1 MQINEYV
8 VITILIVIIIILIF
22 SNITVSMGESENK
35 QIDVSRVNNILPTPS
50 ITRSVSYLNHN
61 IETQDL
67 LSNDVKKQLNILE
80 NQFYLN
86 TCKK

>member
-1 MQINEYV
+1 MEINEYV
-8 VITILIVIIIILIF
+8 IITILIVIIIILIF
-22 SNITVSMGESENK
+22 SNITVSMGDSDTKPQN
-35 QIDVSRVNNILPTPS
+35 ITTMNNILPTPS
-50 ITRSVSYLNHN
+50 ITRSVSYLNHRSSD
-61 IETQDL
+61 DL

>member
-8 VITILIVIIIILIF
+8 VITILLVIIIILIF
-22 SNITVSMGESENK
+22 SNITVSMGDSENK
-35 QIDVSRVNNILPTPS
+35 QIDILRANNILPTPS
-50 ITRSVSYLNHN
+50 ITRSVSYINS
-61 IETQDL
+61 TQNSDL

>member
-1 MQINEYV
+1 
-8 VITILIVIIIILIF
+8 
-22 SNITVSMGESENK
+22 MGDSENK

-50 ITRSVSYLNHN
+50 ITRNVSYLNHN
-61 IETQDL
+61 QPDDL
-67 LSNDVKKQLNILE
+67 ISNDVKKQLNVLE

>member
-1 MQINEYV
+1 MEINEYV
-8 VITILIVIIIILIF
+8 IITILIVIIIILIF
-22 SNITVSMGESENK
+22 SNITVSVGDSDNN
-35 QIDVSRVNNILPTPS
+35 QIDVSRMNNISPTPS
-50 ITRSVSYLNHN
+50 ITRSVSYVNR
-61 IETQDL
+61 TQVDDL

>member
-1 MQINEYV
+1 
-8 VITILIVIIIILIF
+8 
-22 SNITVSMGESENK
+22 MGDSENN

-50 ITRSVSYLNHN
+50 ITRSASYINS
-61 IETQDL
+61 TQTSDL

>member
-1 MQINEYV
+1 MEINEYV
-8 VITILIVIIIILIF
+8 IITILIVIIIILIF
-22 SNITVSMGESENK
+22 SNITVSMGDSENK
-35 QIDVSRVNNILPTPS
+35 ELEMPKMNNILPTPAM
-50 ITRSVSYLNHN
+50 TSYVNHTN
-61 IETQDL
+61 KMGDL

>member
-1 MQINEYV
+1 MEINEYV
-8 VITILIVIIIILIF
+8 IITILIVIIIILIF
-22 SNITVSMGESENK
+22 SNITVSMGDSENK
-35 QIDVSRVNNILPTPS
+35 QSEMPPMNNILPTPAMK
-50 ITRSVSYLNHN
+50 SYVNYIKN
-61 IETQDL
+61 DDL

>member
-1 MQINEYV
+1 
-8 VITILIVIIIILIF
+8 
-22 SNITVSMGESENK
+22 MGDSENK
-35 QIDVSRVNNILPTPS
+35 QMDFSRVNNILPTPS
-50 ITRSVSYLNHN
+50 ITRNASYLNS
-61 IETQDL
+61 IKTEDL